1 MESITGQQ
9 PARLVR
15 HGCGAAF
22 DVAGITI
29 ELLISSDEA
38 GYGVMK
44 ETVPAGAVIPLHSHN
59 DPESFY
65 LLAGAIQVFTDM
77 EQGPRWRLLQ
87 PGDFIHLPGK
97 MKHALRNV
105 STGPAEIVHVTTS
118 QLGRYFRKIGELV
131 TSGDANGLEKKLRR
145 LSEAHGYRMA
155 DPQENS
161 AVGIS
166 LA

>member
-9 PARLVR
+9 PARLIR

-29 ELLISSDEA
+29 ELLTSSDEA
-38 GYGVMK
+38 GYWVTT

-59 DPESFY
+59 DAESFY
-65 LLAGAIQVFTDM
+65 VLVGAIQVLTDM

-87 PGDFIHLPGK
+87 RGDFIHLPGK

-105 STGPAEIVHVTTS
+105 STDPAEILHVTTPK
-118 QLGRYFRKIGELV
+118 LGQFFRKVGELV
-131 TSGDANGLEKKLRR
+131 FSGEANGIVKKLRR
-145 LSEAHGYRMA
+145 LSEAHGYRLA